1 MKKIIVCLMM
11 SCLLFGL
18 MTSCGSTNSAKE
30 FEEEVSAEEIE
41 SDTDTSTEDETVN
54 KDDYKNSCVEV
65 TDFAILQ
72 RESEEVLNKDVTV
85 TGTVS
90 IIIDNGETAG
100 VGIDFGEE
108 ANTILVNVKYD
119 DNGKFAEGDTV
130 QFWGQYMGTSED
142 TGEIESSPAAPF
154 IDAKYYEIVAMT
166 DGLDEDETEESE
178 YDDEEAE
185 NEEHTDIAVYEET
198 EAKITGAEITETD
211 DGIQII
217 RVYFNFTNY
226 SDKGLYMYES
236 FVVKAFQ
243 NGKELTDITDINDD
257 SESVNLIKEVK
268 DGASI
273 EGSYVFELTD
283 GSEVEIRVITPTAD
297 EEVLI
302 SETF

>member
-1 MKKIIVCLMM
+1 MKKFIVCLMM
-11 SCLLFGL
+11 SCLSFGL
-18 MTSCGSTNSAKE
+18 MTSCGSTNSAEKS
-30 FEEEVSAEEIE
+30 EEEVSAEEAE
-41 SDTDTSTEDETVN
+41 GDTDTSTEAVN
-54 KDDYKNSCVEV
+54 KDEYKNSCVEV

-85 TGTVS
+85 TGTVF
-90 IIIDNGETAG
+90 IINDHGETAG

-108 ANTILVNVKYD
+108 ADTILVNVKYD
-119 DNGKFAEGDTV
+119 DSGKFAEGDTV
-130 QFWGQYMGTSED
+130 QFWGQYKGTSED
-142 TGEIESSPAAPF
+142 TGEIEASPAAPF

-166 DGLDEDETEESE
+166 DGSDKDEAEERE
-178 YDDEEAE
+178 YDDEEVE
-185 NEEHTDIAVYEET
+185 YEEQTDIAVYEET
-198 EAKITGAEITETD
+198 EAEITGAEITETD

-226 SDKGLYMYES
+226 SDKGMYMYES

-243 NGKELTDITDINDD
+243 DGKELTDITDINDD

-268 DGASI
+268 DGANI
-273 EGSYVFELTD
+273 EGSYVFELTND
-283 GSEVEIRVITPTAD
+283 SEVEIRVMTPTAD